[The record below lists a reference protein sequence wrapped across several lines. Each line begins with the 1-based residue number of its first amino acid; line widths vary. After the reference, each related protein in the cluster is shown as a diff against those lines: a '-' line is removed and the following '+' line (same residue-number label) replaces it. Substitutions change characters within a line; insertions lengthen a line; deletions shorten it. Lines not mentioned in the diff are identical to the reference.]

1 MKTFDIVWK
10 VILTVA
16 ALAGLI
22 FVAIKY
28 GDKIVAWF
36 KGLFCQKS
44 GGVVDGETVPE
55 EAPAEET
62 PAEEAAADA
71 LDQAEEADFENC

>member
-1 MKTFDIVWK
+1 MKTFEIIMK
-10 VILTVA
+10 VLLTVA

-28 GDKIVAWF
+28 GDKIVAW
-36 KGLFCQKS
+36 CKS
-44 GGVVDGETVPE
+44 LCGCCRNVVDGEAVAPE

-62 PAEEAAADA
+62 PAAPAD
-71 LDQAEEADFENC
+71 QVAEEDFENC